1 VKCPRCQHENPAG
14 VKFCG
19 ACGTRLEV
27 LCPACQAANPPT
39 NRFCHECG
47 QVLTVSVEP
56 VQTADATRA
65 LGGPQAA
72 LCIPAEAERRQLTVM
87 FCDLVG
93 STALSGKLDPEDMR
107 EMLRAYQQACAEV
120 INRFEGHI
128 AQYLGDGLL
137 VYFGYPS
144 AHEDD
149 APRAVRAA
157 LGIADAMERL
167 NVRLRRERD
176 ARLAVRVGIHTGL
189 VVVGE
194 IGSGARHE
202 QLALGETPNLAARL
216 QASAEPDTVVISA
229 ATHRLIER
237 WFTCRDLGLQPAK
250 GVAMPLRVYR
260 VLNER
265 EAVPRGFEAASTGLT
280 ALVGRGQEVGLLLER
295 WEQVKDGFGQVAL
308 LSGEAGIGKSR
319 LLRELRERV
328 ANEPQIRWECRCSP
342 YHQESALYPV
352 IELFQRALEFARDDQ
367 PEDKLRKIEDGLRR
381 HGLSDP
387 EAVSLWAALL
397 SVPLP
402 AASPPLNMTPQRQKQ
417 KTLEAVLGLLVALA
431 THQPVLVLVEDL
443 HWIDPSTLELL
454 NVVVEQAP
462 TIRVLVLLT
471 FRPDFR
477 PQWAQRAHV
486 TSLTLSRL
494 TRRQTELMV
503 GRTAGS
509 KGLPV
514 EVVQEVVAKTDGV
527 PLFVEELTRMVLE
540 SGLLRE
546 QDDRYELTGVLPP
559 LAIPSTLQDSLM
571 ARLDRLATVK
581 DVAQLGATLGRS
593 FSYELLQSVSSQD
606 EETLE
611 RTLTKLV
618 EAELLY
624 QRGVPPDATYFF
636 KHALIQEAA
645 YQSLLK
651 SRRQQF
657 HQRIALVLA
666 ERFPEAAA
674 TQPELLAHHYV
685 EAGLHERAIE
695 YWRKAGERAVQRSAN
710 LEAIAHLTNGIES
723 LRRLPTT
730 RENILQEL
738 DLQTTL
744 GPALIVARGYA
755 APEVERAYARALQ
768 LSRQLSDNTR
778 FLIATLGLYSFS
790 LLRAEV
796 QRARELAEECLAL
809 AEKIGDDALLLEA
822 HSALGQT
829 LFYQGE
835 FVVAHAHLREGIAIY
850 DLKRHGAHAFLHG
863 EDPGVGC
870 RVHAAWALWS
880 LGYPDKA
887 LALSREAVTL
897 AEQLS
902 HPTTRAYALGFASVI
917 HQLRR
922 ETPAARDCAEA
933 MVTLATEQAMPF
945 WLAMGIFRRGWAIAD
960 QGQRP
965 EGIAEMHRGLTAWRD
980 TGAQLETTYRLAL
993 IADAYVSED
1002 RAEEG
1007 PQMLEEALTLAGETG
1022 ERFWEAELYRLKG
1035 EFLLA
1040 RSRESQAQ
1048 AEASFRQAVE
1058 RARHQK
1064 AKSLEL
1070 RALIS
1075 LSRLLQRQ
1083 GKREEARRM
1092 LGDIYGWFTEGFDT
1106 ADLHEARGLLDE
1118 LSAP

>member
-1 VKCPRCQHENPAG
+1 VKCLRCQHENPAG

-27 LCPACQAANPPT
+27 LCPACRAANPPT
-39 NRFCHECG
+39 NRFCHDCG
-47 QVLTVSVEP
+47 QVLPVGIEP
-56 VQTADATRA
+56 VQPTAPTRP
-65 LGGPQAA
+65 LSRPQAA
-72 LCIPAEAERRQLTVM
+72 LRIPAEAERRQLTVM

-93 STALSGKLDPEDMR
+93 STELSGTLDPEDMR
-107 EMLRAYQQACAEV
+107 EVVRAYQQACAEV

-137 VYFGYPS
+137 VYFGYPR

-149 APRAVRAA
+149 AQRAVRAA
-157 LGIADAMERL
+157 LGIAEAMERL

-176 ARLAVRVGIHTGL
+176 VRLAVRVGIHTGL

-194 IGSGARHE
+194 IGSGARPE

-216 QASAEPDTVVISA
+216 QTIAEPDTAVISA

-237 WFTCRDLGLQPAK
+237 WFTCRDLGLHTAK

-265 EAVPRGFEAASTGLT
+265 EVVPSGFETATGLT

-328 ANEPQIRWECRCSP
+328 ANEPHTRWECRCSP

-352 IELFQRALEFARDDQ
+352 IELFQRALEFARDDP

-381 HGLSDP
+381 YGLREPD
-387 EAVSLWAALL
+387 AVSLWADLL

-443 HWIDPSTLELL
+443 HWVDPSTLELL
-454 NVVVEQAP
+454 NLVVEQAP
-462 TIRVLVLLT
+462 TVRVLVLLT

-477 PQWAQRAHV
+477 PPWAQRAHV

-494 TRRQTELMV
+494 TRRQTELMI

-509 KGLPV
+509 KGLPM

-593 FSYELLQSVSSQD
+593 FSYELLQSVSSLD

-624 QRGVPPDATYFF
+624 QRGVPPEATYFF

-657 HQRIALVLA
+657 HQRIALVMA
-666 ERFPEAAA
+666 ERFPEAAE

-710 LEAIAHLTNGIES
+710 LEAIAHLTNGIAS
-723 LRRLPTT
+723 LTRLPTT

-755 APEVERAYARALQ
+755 APEVERAYARALE
-768 LSRQLSDNTR
+768 LSRQLDDNAR
-778 FLIATLGLYSFS
+778 FLFATLGLSSFS
-790 LLRAEV
+790 LLRAELP
-796 QRARELAEECLAL
+796 RARELAAECLAL
-809 AEKIGDDALLLEA
+809 AGKIDDDALLLEA

-829 LFYQGE
+829 LFYHGQ
-835 FVVAHAHLREGIAIY
+835 FVAAHAHLRDGIAIY

-880 LGYPDKA
+880 LGYPDQA

-922 ETPAARDCAEA
+922 ETRAARDRAEA

-945 WLAMGIFRRGWAIAD
+945 WLAMGLFRRGWAIAD

-1007 PQMLEEALTLAGETG
+1007 LEMLEDALTLAGETG

-1040 RSRESQAQ
+1040 RSRDSQAQ

-1058 RARHQK
+1058 RARHQN

-1075 LSRLLQRQ
+1075 LSRLWQRQ
-1083 GKREEARRM
+1083 GKREEARRV
-1092 LGDIYGWFTEGFDT
+1092 LADIYGWFTEGFDT
-1106 ADLHEARGLLDE
+1106 ADLHEAKMLLDE